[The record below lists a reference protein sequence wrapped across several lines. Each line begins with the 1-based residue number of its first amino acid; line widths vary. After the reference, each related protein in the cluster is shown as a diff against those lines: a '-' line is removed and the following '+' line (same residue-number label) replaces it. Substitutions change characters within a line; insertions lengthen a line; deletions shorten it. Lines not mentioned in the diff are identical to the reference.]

1 MQTRATLLPEAMP
14 AHLNTSRLN
23 VGSGVTSAEH
33 IEQMREKLLLENTS
47 YLHANHASCGLALIA
62 TAVSMQYLYQH
73 QPAFI
78 AEWLAQ
84 EAVQNGNV
92 EDHIMS
98 FSQST
103 GYQQQPVFAD
113 GFSLPSPSLN
123 AQEGSYRSMT
133 AHTADLSL
141 AVADEP
147 AMINAAGNNDVSTD
161 MLPITAT
168 AEPAEEANNVETA
181 SETHSADS
189 IDVVLDAGNHP
200 LLQGIAPANSQIEIY
215 INDQLAGIS
224 ESNAAGIWTWR
235 HDEGL
240 ENGTYQ
246 LDTSIIDPQGRTFSL
261 AEPLTFTID
270 VAEQPSGLWI
280 EELLSPASEI
290 DFSLLLPPEEA
301 AASEEFSL
309 QILPEADDIWTDL
322 LPSGL
327 TITPMSAGSTESD
340 RWHQD
345 LDLLAGS
352 QP

>member
-1 MQTRATLLPEAMP
+1 MQTRANLLPEATP
-14 AHLNTSRLN
+14 ALMNPARLN
-23 VGSGVTSAEH
+23 VGNGIISAEQ
-33 IEQMREKLLLENTS
+33 IEQMREKLVLDNTFH
-47 YLHANHASCGLALIA
+47 LHANHATCGLALIA

-84 EAVQNGNV
+84 EAVQNGTFV
-92 EDHIMS
+92 DHIMS
-98 FSQST
+98 LSQSA
-103 GYQQQPVFAD
+103 GYQQQTVISD
-113 GFSLPSPSLN
+113 GLSLPSPLVN

-133 AHTADLSL
+133 ANTADLPL

-147 AMINAAGNNDVSTD
+147 ATINDVGIHNVSTD
-161 MLPITAT
+161 ALPVMTT
-168 AEPAEEANNVETA
+168 AEPAEDVKDIETSSERIAVEA
-181 SETHSADS
+181 
-189 IDVVLDAGNHP
+189 IDFVLDAGNHP
-200 LLQGIAPANSQIEIY
+200 LILGVAPANSQIEIY
-215 INDQLAGIS
+215 INDQLAGVS
-224 ESNAAGIWTWR
+224 ESNAAGLWTWR
-235 HDEGL
+235 HEEGL
-240 ENGTYQ
+240 PNGRYQ
-246 LDTSIIDPQGRTFSL
+246 FQSVAVDSQERRLSL
-261 AEPLTFTID
+261 EEPLSFTID

-290 DFSLLLPPEEA
+290 DFSLLFPAAEA
-301 AASEEFSL
+301 ATSEEMTL

-327 TITPMSAGSTESD
+327 TITPMSAGSAEND